1 MKQDTIYKHRTVK
14 VYALGKFMTSQSDE
28 MVDMTGY
35 IVFQKIQ
42 TLESL
47 FYWQNIYFL
56 KYVMLCG
63 TT

>member
-1 MKQDTIYKHRTVK
+1 MKQDIIYNYRTVK
-14 VYALGKFMTSQSDE
+14 VCALGKFMISQSDE
-28 MVDMTGY
+28 MADMTGY

-42 TLESL
+42 TLGSL
-47 FYWQNIYFL
+47 FYWQNVYFL